1 MLALEKTTAI
11 TGVGHSQLGR
21 KLGRCGLDLTVEA
34 ALRAIADAGLDRRD
48 IDGVVT
54 WPGRS
59 DAGSPGMAPV
69 GCMEVKEALG
79 LELNWYFSGPEGPA
93 QTSSLMMAVMAVA
106 TGVARHVLCFR
117 TLTESTSQTPE
128 RRASVQGAS
137 AARVDGPFG
146 YMTPFK
152 AFSAA
157 NWLAL
162 VAQRRFHEFGLTR
175 QQLGQIALNGRR
187 NAALNPDA
195 IMRQPLSL
203 EGYLAA
209 RMISEPLCLLDCDIP
224 MDGSTCV
231 IVSRAEEAKDLR
243 RPPIRIEA
251 MSGAIRGRADWVQ
264 YEDLTSMAAGDAGA
278 ALWRRTD
285 LKPKDVDT
293 AQLYDGFSIITLVWL
308 EALGFC
314 GRGES
319 GAFVEGGGRIAR
331 DGQLPLNTH
340 GGQLS
345 AGRMHGF
352 GLLEE
357 ACLQLWGDAGE
368 RNLPRPPKVAV
379 VANGGGPLASCLLL
393 QRD

>member
-1 MLALEKTTAI
+1 MLALEKTVAI

-21 KLGRCGLDLTVEA
+21 KLGRSGLDLTIEA

-59 DAGSPGMAPV
+59 EPPGMGPV
-69 GCMEVKEALG
+69 ACMEVKEALG

-128 RRASVQGAS
+128 RRASVQGSGS
-137 AARVDGPFG
+137 ARADGPYG
-146 YMTPFK
+146 YITPFK

-157 NWLAL
+157 TWLAL

-175 QQLGQIALNGRR
+175 EQLAQIALNGRR
-187 NAALNPDA
+187 NAALNPEA
-195 IMRQPLSL
+195 IMRQPLEL
-203 EGYLAA
+203 DDYLAA

-231 IVSRAEEAKDLR
+231 IVSRLEEAKDLR

-251 MSGAIRGRADWVQ
+251 MSGTIRGRADWVQ
-264 YEDLTSMAAGDAGA
+264 YEDLTSMAARDAAA

-285 LKPKDVDT
+285 LTPKDVDT

-319 GAFVEGGGRIAR
+319 GAFVESGQRISR
-331 DGQLPLNTH
+331 NGQLPLNTH

-357 ACLQLWGDAGE
+357 ACLQLWGDAGQ

-393 QRD
+393 RRD